1 MPAPAPPAP
10 ARRGWGLTV
19 RSQHLHDEQGLV
31 ALSPIRG
38 GKWTVSVVLRLRGR
52 TLRFSQLQRE
62 IGVTQK
68 TLTVTLRGL
77 ERDGFVS
84 RTSYATIPPRV
95 EYALTELGA
104 EASAVLEVW
113 EAFALSHRQTVEAA
127 RRRFDETFGQ

>member
-1 MPAPAPPAP
+1 V
-10 ARRGWGLTV
+10 TV
-19 RSQHLHDEQGLV
+19 RPQQLHDEEDGLA

-38 GKWTVSVVLRLRGR
+38 GKWTMVVVLRLRGR

-95 EYALTELGA
+95 DYALTELGA
-104 EASAVLEVW
+104 EASAVLEMW
-113 EAFALSHRQTVEAA
+113 EEFARKHRAVVEDA
-127 RRRFDETFGQ
+127 RRRFDASSSR